1 MTPQNGKTQQV
12 VATGLIWGFA
22 TGMLALCIPLVSLT
36 RGSLILPLGV
46 ITGASVGTVAIWRDP
61 KNRENSTGS
70 SNLSTLEKRVSN
82 LEIIVGKEEIDL
94 QDRLKQLEPS
104 DRPTAL

>member
-36 RGSLILPLGV
+36 RGNLILPLGV
-46 ITGASVGTVAIWRDP
+46 ITGASVGTVAVWRQG
-61 KNRENSTGS
+61 NRDSASSSTITR
-70 SNLSTLEKRVSN
+70 TLEERVAN
-82 LEIIVGKEEIDL
+82 LEVIAGKDESDL
-94 QDRLKQLEPS
+94 KNRLKQLEPS
-104 DRPTAL
+104 DRQLS

>member
-36 RGSLILPLGV
+36 QGSLILPLGV
-46 ITGASVGTVAIWRDP
+46 ITGAIVGTVAIWRQ
-61 KNRENSTGS
+61 GS
-70 SNLSTLEKRVSN
+70 RSSAADSNLSRN
-82 LEIIVGKEEIDL
+82 LEERVANLEVILGKDEVDL
-94 QDRLKQLEPS
+94 QNRLKQLEPS
-104 DRPTAL
+104 DRQPS

>member
-46 ITGASVGTVAIWRDP
+46 ITGASVGTVAIWRQGS
-61 KNRENSTGS
+61 RTSAGS
-70 SNLSTLEKRVSN
+70 SNLSRN
-82 LEIIVGKEEIDL
+82 LEERVANLEVILGKDEVNL
-94 QDRLKQLEPS
+94 QNRLKQLEPS
-104 DRPTAL
+104 DRQPS

>member
-36 RGSLILPLGV
+36 QGSLILPLGV
-46 ITGASVGTVAIWRDP
+46 ITGAIVGTVAIWRQGS
-61 KNRENSTGS
+61 RSSTGD
-70 SNLSTLEKRVSN
+70 SNPSKN
-82 LEIIVGKEEIDL
+82 LEERVANLEVILGKDEVDL
-94 QDRLKQLEPS
+94 QNRLKQLEPS
-104 DRPTAL
+104 DRQPS